1 MKRLVV
7 FFYEIAM
14 THSLSEYKYAAD
26 KLNKN
31 RQICKSP
38 LQSRQKEG
46 SWLLLFNFLKF
57 FLTVASYLQEQGLQ
71 CRYTDQ
77 GLWSLKSI

>member
-7 FFYEIAM
+7 LFYEIAM

-46 SWLLLFNFLKF
+46 S
-57 FLTVASYLQEQGLQ
+57 
-71 CRYTDQ
+71 
-77 GLWSLKSI
+77 